1 MDEDAR
7 KKLENQGI
15 TFYYDREK
23 RLERQ
28 PKLKPLYDGS
38 LIRERGFF
46 AALKNAP
53 GGKCLLAAI
62 ALLLV
67 LVAFLSVFDK
77 RNEDALNGVS
87 FSLAAFAFEDTV
99 YVTVKCDAQKIAAE
113 KNAPQNT
120 ARKTETAN
128 APADTPAGAAT
139 ASMQQAQEVSVLFTA
154 EDESKTV
161 IDKKTVS
168 GVYTGSELLL
178 RVTFTDY
185 DVVKIVAAV
194 TIDGT
199 EKTVSAAVS
208 R

>member
-128 APADTPAGAAT
+128 APTDTPAGTAT
-139 ASMQQAQEVSVLFTA
+139 AQQVSVLFTA
-154 EDESKTV
+154 EDESKTI